1 MATRM
6 DEIPFS
12 GIREILEECSRLEA
26 DGRDVVHLE
35 IGRPDFDTP
44 EPIKRAGKAAIDRGD
59 VHYTS
64 NYGIAELRDAIERKF
79 ETDNDIEYDPTDE
92 IVVTS
97 GATEA
102 VFLTIVASVESG
114 DEVLIP
120 DPCWT
125 YEPAIRTAGATPERY
140 RLDPENGFQ
149 PDVAAMR
156 EAITDATRLLV
167 LNSPQNPTGSVVDED
182 HLRAIRDLA
191 VEEDLLVLADEIYE
205 KIRYDGRT
213 HWSIGSLDDMRERT
227 ITINGFSKAYSM
239 TGWRLGYLAAPRDV
253 VDPIIRLRQYT
264 STCASSIAQHAG
276 VEALNPE
283 RAYHRPLVEAFAS
296 RRDLVQNRIEGIPGM
311 ECPRPDGGFYAFPT
325 VPDGVADDREFVWSL
340 LREAGVA
347 LVPGSDFGPA
357 SRGRVRIAYS
367 NSAERI
373 NEGFDRIEAWLN
385 G

>member
-1 MATRM
+1 ME
-6 DEIPFS
+6 EIPFS
-12 GIREILEECSRLEA
+12 GIREILETCSQLEA

-44 EPIKRAGKAAIDRGD
+44 DPIKRAGKAAIDRGD

-64 NYGIAELRDAIERKF
+64 NYGIDSLRESITRKF
-79 ETDNDIEYDPTDE
+79 DADNDLQFDPDE
-92 IVVTS
+92 EVVVTS

-102 VFLTIVASVESG
+102 VFLSIVALVESG

-125 YEPAIRTAGATPERY
+125 YEPAIRTAGAKPKRY
-140 RLDPENGFQ
+140 PLDPSDGFQ
-149 PDVAAMR
+149 PDVGAMR
-156 EAITDATRLLV
+156 AAVTDETRLLV
-167 LNSPQNPTGSVVDED
+167 LNTPQNPTGSVVDKA
-182 HLRAIRDLA
+182 HLREIRDLA
-191 VEEDLLVLADEIYE
+191 VEEDLVVLADEIYE
-205 KIRYDGRT
+205 KILYDDRR
-213 HWSIGSLDDMRERT
+213 HLSIGSLDGMRERT

-239 TGWRLGYLAAPRDV
+239 TGWRLGYLGAPREL

-276 VEALNPE
+276 VEALDPE
-283 RAYHRPLVEAFAS
+283 AAYHLPLVEAFAE
-296 RRDLVQNRIEGIPGM
+296 RRDLVRDRIEAIPGM
-311 ECPRPDGGFYAFPT
+311 ECPEPTGAFYAFPT
-325 VPDGVADDREFVWSL
+325 VPEGVTDDREFVWSL

-367 NSAERI
+367 NSPERI
-373 NEGFDRIEAWLN
+373 DEGFDRIEGWLDE
-385 G
+385 